1 MAEIAFDLGQLFETT
16 FGYKTQAFEPE
27 FKEAKGVKPPGRT
40 EQGAYGSAYYGRSA
54 LGREYY
60 MPVTLTY
67 PDERDIPEPPPG
79 LAFGTGDNTVTVLK
93 KWDLPNPV
101 IAISSRKVVV
111 ETPMTERR
119 GTVKELINIEDYEIV
134 IKGFIIGEANEFP
147 EAEVATL
154 REVYEKNVALSIQ
167 CPLTDLFLLRPG
179 RNGSDKVVIKEL
191 RLPSITG
198 VKNIRPYELYM
209 VSDEAFSL
217 VLV

>member
-1 MAEIAFDLGQLFETT
+1 MAEIAFDLAQLFEST
-16 FGYKTQAFEPE
+16 FGYKTQAFEPDFE
-27 FKEAKGVKPPGRT
+27 EVKGIKPPGRV
-40 EQGAYGSAYYGRSA
+40 EQGVYGSAYYGRSA

-67 PDERDIPEPPPG
+67 PDERALPSSSPD
-79 LAFGTGDNTVTVLK
+79 LAFSDGDDTVTVLK
-93 KWDLPNPV
+93 KWDLPNAV
-101 IAISSRKVVV
+101 IAISSRKVIV

-134 IKGFIIGEANEFP
+134 VKGFIIGASNEFP

-154 REVYEKNVALSIQ
+154 REVYEQNVALSIQ

-191 RLPSITG
+191 KLPIVTG
-198 VKNIRPYELYM
+198 VKNIRPYELVM
-209 VSDEAFSL
+209 ASDEGFSL